1 MGQDKESK
9 DFPELNGNE
18 YTAYS
23 NLWDT
28 MKVILEGVLARVLL
42 LRTDTLTKAIL
53 FFPRTHSV
61 DQAGLELRNPL
72 ASASRVLGL
81 KVCTTTAWPQTPA
94 GVQALSFS
102 EYLHSTLHH
111 TFPSASFS

>member
-42 LRTDTLTKAIL
+42 LRTVKPRQ
-53 FFPRTHSV
+53 FFFF
-61 DQAGLELRNPL
+61 LEL
-72 ASASRVLGL
+72 
-81 KVCTTTAWPQTPA
+81 
-94 GVQALSFS
+94 AL
-102 EYLHSTLHH
+102 
-111 TFPSASFS
+111 